1 MRPTNNG
8 HSISL
13 PPLLL
18 THFAQSLFT
27 MKKLFLTLVCMIVTL
42 AFTSCGSPTPADAA
56 ANCIELLKNKDYE
69 AFVETMNIQGKTAED
84 VQQTKEGLVSML
96 QQKGDKMY
104 EKKGNIESYTLLN
117 EEISADGQ
125 KATVQFEITY
135 GNGSKDN
142 EKLNMILVDGEW
154 KQDVK
159 K

>member
-1 MRPTNNG
+1 
-8 HSISL
+8 
-13 PPLLL
+13 
-18 THFAQSLFT
+18 
-27 MKKLFLTLVCMIVTL
+27 MIVTL
-42 AFTSCGSPTPADAA
+42 TFTSCGSPTPADAA

-104 EKKGNIESYTLLN
+104 EKKGNIASYTLLN